1 MWCSTDQT
9 KTFIIYQKLYGTEI
23 KMKDNGAKKKR
34 KKNQQHKSYFKMPS
48 QCEIMVECTTLSSTQ
63 FCCKFQV
70 HPLEEQSPFH
80 CMLQRMF
87 SLALGQKNSISH
99 VILNQTMSGVVLWLI
114 LKRASVFLLLSSLL
128 FLQYN

>member
-1 MWCSTDQT
+1 M
-9 KTFIIYQKLYGTEI
+9 E
-23 KMKDNGAKKKR
+23 
-34 KKNQQHKSYFKMPS
+34 QHKSYFKMPS
-48 QCEIMVECTTLSSTQ
+48 QCEIMIEGTVLSSTQ

-87 SLALGQKNSISH
+87 SLAPGQKNSISH
-99 VILNQTMSGVVLWLI
+99 AILSQNTSEVVLWLI
-114 LKRASVFLLLSSLL
+114 LKRASVFLLLSGLF